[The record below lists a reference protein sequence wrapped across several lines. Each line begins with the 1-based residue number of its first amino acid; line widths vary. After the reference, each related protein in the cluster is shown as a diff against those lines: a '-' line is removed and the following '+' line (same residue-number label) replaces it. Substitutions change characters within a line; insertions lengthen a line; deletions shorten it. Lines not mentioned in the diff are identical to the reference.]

1 MNRVI
6 KEILTLLNDQG
17 FEAYIVGGY
26 VRDLFLKKESF
37 DIDICTNASP
47 EKLKEL
53 FQLEPGF
60 YGELHFEK
68 EKYHFTITP
77 YRKEFTYQKNKLM
90 QFEWIHDLK
99 VDLER
104 RDFTINTLCLNK
116 EGILIDRYHAQKDIL
131 NKQIKVVGNIDQKL
145 TEDSLRILRAI
156 RLATTL
162 DFSLDKKLEKSLLKN
177 KHYLKNISNYRVK
190 EEITQILASKNF
202 SKGIQLLKKIEAFEP
217 LQLFFG
223 EMTFYKEISK
233 MWAQVK
239 INRELPFTKEEKKN
253 IVNERKKMKI
263 VMNDD
268 LEK

>member
-1 MNRVI
+1 MNDGI
-6 KEILTLLNDQG
+6 KEILNLLNEKG

-26 VRDLFLKKESF
+26 VRDLLLKKESF

-53 FQLEPGF
+53 FHLEPGF
-60 YGELHFEK
+60 YGELHFDK

-77 YRKEFTYQKNKLM
+77 YRKEKTYEKNRLI
-90 QFEWIHDLK
+90 QYEWVQDLK

-116 EGILIDRYHAQKDIL
+116 EGTLIDVYQAKEDLL
-131 NKQIKVVGNIDQKL
+131 NKQIKGVGNLEQKL
-145 TEDSLRILRAI
+145 IEDSLRILRAI
-156 RLATTL
+156 RFATTL
-162 DFSLDKKLEKSLLKN
+162 DFSLDKKLEKNLLKY
-177 KHYLKNISNYRVK
+177 KSFLKNISNYRVK
-190 EEITQILASKNF
+190 EEITHILASKNF
-202 SKGIQLLKKIEAFEP
+202 LKGIQLLKKIEALEI
-217 LQLFFG
+217 LQLDFG
-223 EMTFYKEISK
+223 SMTYYKEINK

-253 IVNERKKMKI
+253 IVNERKKMQI
-263 VMNDD
+263 VMNDC